1 MSTDARALLE
11 QGREL
16 LDPVLVKHGFRV
28 ETPETSNEAAFARVA
43 YVRDERRL
51 ELGCRDQLAAV
62 VYQIDDLVMTHDA
75 YMSAVL
81 GPAGSNMYPSFS
93 GHPLDGFRH
102 LHHDLQHYAGAF
114 LHGTSEAF
122 RTIVRRAHEVAGAD
136 ARTTLYR
143 R

>member
-1 MSTDARALLE
+1 MSTDARSLLT

-16 LDPVLVKHGFRV
+16 LDPLLVKHGFRV
-28 ETPETSNEAAFARVA
+28 ETPETNNETSFSRVA
-43 YVRDERRL
+43 YVRDDRRL

-62 VYQIDDLVMTHDA
+62 VYQVDDLVMTHDA
-75 YMSAVL
+75 YMGAVL

-93 GHPLDGFRH
+93 GHPMDGFRH

-114 LHGTSEAF
+114 LHGTTAALK
-122 RTIVRRAHEVAGAD
+122 TIVRRAQEVAGAE